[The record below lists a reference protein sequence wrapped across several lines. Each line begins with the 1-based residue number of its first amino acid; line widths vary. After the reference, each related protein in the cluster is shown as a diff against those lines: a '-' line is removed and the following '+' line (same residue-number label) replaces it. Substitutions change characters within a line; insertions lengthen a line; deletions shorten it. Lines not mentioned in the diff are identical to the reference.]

1 MPLAA
6 VSVAELLSHHYKVEV
21 RVRGPCSHT
30 SFPLKLKSGPIQ
42 LVLHNNWPGKLAS
55 NKHSSLLGPFISYEE
70 K

>member
-1 MPLAA
+1 M
-6 VSVAELLSHHYKVEV
+6 VELLSQHHRVKV
-21 RVRGPCSHT
+21 RTQGLCLQYT